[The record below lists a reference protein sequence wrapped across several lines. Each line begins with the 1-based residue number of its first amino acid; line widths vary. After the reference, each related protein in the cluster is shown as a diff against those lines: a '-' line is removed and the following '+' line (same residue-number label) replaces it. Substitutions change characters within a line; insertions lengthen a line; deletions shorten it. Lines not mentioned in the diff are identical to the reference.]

1 MMAYLNE
8 NSNIAHPD
16 NCFREANR
24 MNKSINDVK
33 GLTVGSWEDE
43 NALTGCTV
51 ILTGREGAV
60 CGVDVRGSAPGTR
73 ETDALAP
80 LNMIEKVHAI
90 LLTGGSAFGLDAA
103 GGVMEFLEEQGIG
116 HPVGAT
122 VVPIVPAAVLF
133 DLGIGSWKIRPDR
146 KAGYTACANAGRKI
160 KEGNTGAGMGATVGK
175 IRGYEYCTK
184 SGLGSW
190 SISLENGFTV
200 GALVVVNAFGDVIDP
215 REGIIAGVRNDE
227 GNGFM
232 GTKKAWLHLEGKT
245 MVPIGTNT
253 TLAVV
258 ACNGDFDKCKATKI
272 AQMAHNGLA
281 RAINPI
287 HTMYDGDTVFAL
299 ATGEMAA
306 DVNVAGYMA
315 QEALSRA
322 VLRAVYAAETIQGI
336 RSLRD

>member
-1 MMAYLNE
+1 MS
-8 NSNIAHPD
+8 NSIT
-16 NCFREANR
+16 
-24 MNKSINDVK
+24 DVK

-43 NALTGCTV
+43 DALTGCTV

-73 ETDALAP
+73 ETDALSP
-80 LNMIEKVHAI
+80 LNMVEKVHAI

-103 GGVMEFLEEQGIG
+103 GGVMEYLEEQGIG
-116 HPVGAT
+116 HPVGPT

-133 DLGIGSWKIRPDR
+133 DLAIGNYKIRPDR
-146 KAGYTACANAGRKI
+146 QAGFTACKNAGLKI
-160 KEGNTGAGMGATVGK
+160 REGNMGAGMGATVGK
-175 IRGYEYCTK
+175 LRGYEYCTK

-190 SISLENGFTV
+190 SIRLDNGFTV
-200 GALVVVNAFGDVIDP
+200 GALVVVNALGDVIDP
-215 REGIIAGVRNDE
+215 QKGIIAGVRSNKGHE
-227 GNGFM
+227 FM
-232 GTKKAWLHLEGKT
+232 GTEKAWLQLKGKT
-245 MVPIGTNT
+245 AVQVGTNT

-258 ACNGDFDKCKATKI
+258 GCNGEFDKNKITKI

-315 QEALSRA
+315 QEALTRA
-322 VLRAVYAAETIQGI
+322 VFRAVYAAETVQGI
-336 RSLRD
+336 RCLKD

>member
-1 MMAYLNE
+1 
-8 NSNIAHPD
+8 
-16 NCFREANR
+16 
-24 MNKSINDVK
+24 MNHLITDVK

-43 NALTGCTV
+43 QALTGCTV
-51 ILTGREGAV
+51 ILTGRQGAV

-73 ETDALAP
+73 ETDALSP
-80 LNMIEKVHAI
+80 INMIEKVHAI

-116 HPVGAT
+116 HPVGPT

-133 DLGIGSWKIRPDR
+133 DLGIGNYKIRPDR
-146 KAGYTACANAGRKI
+146 QAGYKACANAGLEL
-160 KEGNTGAGMGATVGK
+160 KEGNAGAGMGATVGK
-175 IRGYEYCTK
+175 IRGYKYCTK

-190 SISLENGFTV
+190 SVRLDNGFTV
-200 GALVVVNAFGDVIDP
+200 GALAAVNAFGDVIDP
-215 REGIIAGVRNDE
+215 QKGIIAGVRNDE
-227 GNGFM
+227 GRGFM
-232 GTKKAWLHLEGKT
+232 GTEKAWLRLQYET
-245 MVPIGTNT
+245 AVQVGTNT

-258 ACNGDFDKCKATKI
+258 GCNGEFDKSKVTKI

-299 ATGEMAA
+299 ATGEMTA

-315 QEALSRA
+315 QEALTQA
-322 VLRAVYAAETIQGI
+322 VLRAVYAAETVQGI
-336 RSLRD
+336 RCLKD